1 MEVYCT
7 MLLTDGYLPGA
18 QVLAHSLRDGGATRK
33 LAILVTQDFL
43 SEATMK
49 ELKRIYDYIIPVDRI
64 TNKSHG
70 NLLMMDRLDLSSAFT
85 KIHLWRMTQFE
96 KIVYIDADVV
106 ALRAPEELFETKEKF
121 AAAPDIGWPDCFNS
135 GVMVLKPDLGTY
147 HGLLNLANRGISF
160 DGADQGL
167 LNEYFRNWNR
177 LSFVYNVTPSG
188 HYQYAPAYNHYRSSI
203 TMAHFIGSNK
213 PWAIGRHAG
222 QENPTS
228 AYGELL
234 GRWWSIWDAHYRPVT
249 EQDPALT
256 WLSKGVGERL
266 TIAEI
271 ERPNPMPTEYDPN
284 FRREHTSFDERK
296 DEPVVWHPP
305 PVGGPKQEGQ
315 RNRQEHQYQP
325 QNYQPQQ
332 YQAPPPPQQ
341 QQQHYHHHHH
351 HQESPPPPVFLPK
364 EHVPYVPRDLP
375 YNAYSQT
382 QGPPPSYSYHAQ
394 RQQQQH
400 YQPQIHAP
408 RPVHPQWEEQGR
420 RFSKE
425 IPARIENSLPL
436 PPLPSTTEEPQAS
449 EPKEKKSPS
458 FEAPMQQWDAGRS
471 SPPPNSRPEAS
482 NWPTQLYENEWDQAK
497 QDTGLFVPPR
507 VASPPTDLLN
517 FEVPPKPQPSPRPSP
532 IFPWE
537 HGNTTPATRVFAGEG
552 SPSPTLPLAL
562 PGSVDDEFETEEA
575 AGGYSARG
583 MAAWDSYSRTNA
595 WDSIPSIERYVA
607 SFQQSTQPRRTV
619 RKGDVTP
626 NPQIRGADER
636 ILRTDGEHFDDETTT
651 TTTITST
658 TGLLPPEISVT
669 PTPFKSLR
677 GYRSHAMDDETK
689 FPSAQ
694 GIPDQQH
701 WDPMKSLAE
710 LRNAPGE
717 LLNRSPPSPQSLTRG
732 SPRSPASSVQQQQ
745 QLVSSSMPVPEKD
758 FHITAYRKRH
768 EMSVSSGNSSVTG
781 SPVNT
786 FSERTYASSS
796 TQTNVVELS
805 DAGTQSDPEDID
817 AEMVMVGVH

>member
-7 MLLTDGYLPGA
+7 LLLTDGYLPGA

-33 LAILVTQDFL
+33 LAVLVTQDFL

-49 ELKRIYDYIIPVDRI
+49 ELKRLYDYIIPVDRI

-85 KIHLWRMTQFE
+85 KIHLWRMTQFS

-106 ALRAPEELFETKEKF
+106 ALRAPEELFEGDKRF

-135 GVMVLKPDLGTY
+135 GVMVLKPDMGTY
-147 HGLLNLANRGISF
+147 YGLLNLANRGMSF

-167 LNEYFRNWNR
+167 LNEYFRNWDR

-188 HYQYAPAYNHYRSSI
+188 HYQYAPAYNHYRSSV

-213 PWAIGRHAG
+213 PWVIGRHAG
-222 QENPTS
+222 QENPSS

-234 GRWWSIWDAHYRPVT
+234 GRWWAIWDTHYRPVT
-249 EQDPALT
+249 EQDPALA
-256 WLSKGVGERL
+256 WVSKGFGDKL
-266 TIAEI
+266 TITEI

-296 DEPVVWHPP
+296 QDAPVVWHPP
-305 PVGGPKQEGQ
+305 PVPKPKQAG
-315 RNRQEHQYQP
+315 
-325 QNYQPQQ
+325 
-332 YQAPPPPQQ
+332 QQ
-341 QQQHYHHHHH
+341 QQQRRQEHHYEPQRYQPQHYQPQHYQPQHYQPPQQHQQQQ

-364 EHVPYVPRDLP
+364 EHVPYVSRDVP
-375 YNAYSQT
+375 YNAYSKT
-382 QGPPPSYSYHAQ
+382 QAPPSYSHYEQ
-394 RQQQQH
+394 RPQHH
-400 YQPQIHAP
+400 YQPPVQHHQPHIHAP
-408 RPVHPQWEEQGR
+408 QPMHPQWKDQGR
-420 RFSKE
+420 RFSQE
-425 IPARIENSLPL
+425 IPDRIENSLPL
-436 PPLPSTTEEPQAS
+436 PPLPAVAESQEQEQPT
-449 EPKEKKSPS
+449 EKKSPS
-458 FEAPMQQWDAGRS
+458 FEAPLQQWDAGRFP
-471 SPPPNSRPEAS
+471 PPPNSRPEAS
-482 NWPTQLYENEWDQAK
+482 NWPSQVYANEWDQDR
-497 QDTGLFVPPR
+497 QDTSLFVPPR
-507 VASPPTDLLN
+507 VASPPDNLH
-517 FEVPPKPQPSPRPSP
+517 FELPPKPQPSPRPSP

-537 HGNTTPATRVFAGEG
+537 HGDLPPATRVFAGE

-583 MAAWDSYSRTNA
+583 MAGWDSYSRANA

-607 SFQQSTQPRRTV
+607 SFQKTTQPRRSV

-626 NPQIRGADER
+626 NPQIRGADDK
-636 ILRTDGEHFDDETTT
+636 IRTDGENDGSTTT
-651 TTTITST
+651 TTT

-669 PTPFKSLR
+669 PTPFRALR

-701 WDPMKSLAE
+701 WDPMKSLEE

-732 SPRSPASSVQQQQ
+732 SPRSPASSVQ
-745 QLVSSSMPVPEKD
+745 LVSSSMPVPEKD

-768 EMSVSSGNSSVTG
+768 EMSISSGNSSVTG

-786 FSERTYASSS
+786 FSERTYSSS
-796 TQTNVVELS
+796 ATQTDVVELS

-817 AEMVMVGVH
+817 AEMMALAAH

>member
-222 QENPTS
+222 QENTTS

-256 WLSKGVGERL
+256 WLSKGVGEQL

-296 DEPVVWHPP
+296 DEPV
-305 PVGGPKQEGQ
+305 
-315 RNRQEHQYQP
+315 
-325 QNYQPQQ
+325 
-332 YQAPPPPQQ
+332 
-341 QQQHYHHHHH
+341 
-351 HQESPPPPVFLPK
+351 
-364 EHVPYVPRDLP
+364 
-375 YNAYSQT
+375 
-382 QGPPPSYSYHAQ
+382 GPPPSYSYHAQ

-436 PPLPSTTEEPQAS
+436 PPLPSATEEPQAS

-482 NWPTQLYENEWDQAK
+482 NWPAQLYENEWDQAK

-651 TTTITST
+651 TTTTTITST

-796 TQTNVVELS
+796 TQTDVVELS

>member
-296 DEPVVWHPP
+296 DEPV
-305 PVGGPKQEGQ
+305 
-315 RNRQEHQYQP
+315 
-325 QNYQPQQ
+325 
-332 YQAPPPPQQ
+332 
-341 QQQHYHHHHH
+341 
-351 HQESPPPPVFLPK
+351 
-364 EHVPYVPRDLP
+364 
-375 YNAYSQT
+375 
-382 QGPPPSYSYHAQ
+382 GPPPSYSYHAQ

-458 FEAPMQQWDAGRS
+458 FEAPMQQWDAGRF

-482 NWPTQLYENEWDQAK
+482 NWPTQIYENEWDQAK

-583 MAAWDSYSRTNA
+583 MAGWDSYSRTNA

-607 SFQQSTQPRRTV
+607 SFQQSTQPRRT
-619 RKGDVTP
+619 D
-626 NPQIRGADER
+626 
-636 ILRTDGEHFDDETTT
+636 
-651 TTTITST
+651 
-658 TGLLPPEISVT
+658 
-669 PTPFKSLR
+669 
-677 GYRSHAMDDETK
+677 
-689 FPSAQ
+689 
-694 GIPDQQH
+694 
-701 WDPMKSLAE
+701 
-710 LRNAPGE
+710 
-717 LLNRSPPSPQSLTRG
+717 
-732 SPRSPASSVQQQQ
+732 
-745 QLVSSSMPVPEKD
+745 
-758 FHITAYRKRH
+758 
-768 EMSVSSGNSSVTG
+768 
-781 SPVNT
+781 
-786 FSERTYASSS
+786 
-796 TQTNVVELS
+796 
-805 DAGTQSDPEDID
+805 
-817 AEMVMVGVH
+817 

>member
-296 DEPVVWHPP
+296 DEPV
-305 PVGGPKQEGQ
+305 
-315 RNRQEHQYQP
+315 
-325 QNYQPQQ
+325 
-332 YQAPPPPQQ
+332 
-341 QQQHYHHHHH
+341 
-351 HQESPPPPVFLPK
+351 
-364 EHVPYVPRDLP
+364 
-375 YNAYSQT
+375 
-382 QGPPPSYSYHAQ
+382 GPPPSYSYHAQ
-394 RQQQQH
+394 RQQQQQQQH

-458 FEAPMQQWDAGRS
+458 FEAPMQQWDAGRF

-482 NWPTQLYENEWDQAK
+482 NWPTQIYENEWDQAK

-583 MAAWDSYSRTNA
+583 MAGWDSYSRTNA

-636 ILRTDGEHFDDETTT
+636 ILRTDGEHFDDETTIM

-745 QLVSSSMPVPEKD
+745 QQLVSSSMPVPEKD

-768 EMSVSSGNSSVTG
+768 EMSISSGNSSVTG

-796 TQTNVVELS
+796 TQTDVVELS

>member
-7 MLLTDGYLPGA
+7 LLLTDGYLPGA

-33 LAILVTQDFL
+33 LAILVTQEFL

-49 ELKRIYDYIIPVDRI
+49 EIKRIYDYVIPVDRI

-85 KIHLWRMTQFE
+85 KIHLWRLTQFE

-106 ALRAPEELFETKEKF
+106 ALRAPEELFETKDRF

-167 LNEYFRNWNR
+167 LNEYFRNWSR

-213 PWAIGRHAG
+213 PWAMGRYAG
-222 QENPTS
+222 QENSTS

-234 GRWWSIWDAHYRPVT
+234 GRWWSVWDAHYRPVT
-249 EQDPALT
+249 EEDPALA
-256 WLSKGVGERL
+256 WLGKGLGERL

-296 DEPVVWHPP
+296 DEPAVWHPP
-305 PVGGPKQEGQ
+305 PLASSRQEGQ
-315 RNRQEHQYQP
+315 RNQQEHHYQP
-325 QNYQPQQ
+325 QHYEPQKYQPQH
-332 YQAPPPPQQ
+332 YQPPPPQQ
-341 QQQHYHHHHH
+341 QQQQQQHYHHHH

-382 QGPPPSYSYHAQ
+382 QAPPSYLYHEHK
-394 RQQQQH
+394 QQQH

-408 RPVHPQWEEQGR
+408 RPVHWEEQGR

-425 IPARIENSLPL
+425 IPTRIENSLPL
-436 PPLPSTTEEPQAS
+436 PPLPSTEEPSKES
-449 EPKEKKSPS
+449 EPPKEKRSPS
-458 FEAPMQQWDAGRS
+458 FEAPMQQWDAGRF

-482 NWPTQLYENEWDQAK
+482 NWPSQVYANEWDQDK
-497 QDTGLFVPPR
+497 QNTELFVPPR
-507 VASPPTDLLN
+507 VASPPKDLLN
-517 FEVPPKPQPSPRPSP
+517 FEIPEKPQPSPRPSP

-537 HGNTTPATRVFAGEG
+537 HGEVTPATRVFAGEG
-552 SPSPTLPLAL
+552 TPSPTLPLAL

-583 MAAWDSYSRTNA
+583 MAGWDSYSRTNA

-607 SFQQSTQPRRTV
+607 SFQRTTQPRR
-619 RKGDVTP
+619 
-626 NPQIRGADER
+626 
-636 ILRTDGEHFDDETTT
+636 
-651 TTTITST
+651 
-658 TGLLPPEISVT
+658 
-669 PTPFKSLR
+669 
-677 GYRSHAMDDETK
+677 
-689 FPSAQ
+689 
-694 GIPDQQH
+694 
-701 WDPMKSLAE
+701 
-710 LRNAPGE
+710 
-717 LLNRSPPSPQSLTRG
+717 
-732 SPRSPASSVQQQQ
+732 
-745 QLVSSSMPVPEKD
+745 
-758 FHITAYRKRH
+758 
-768 EMSVSSGNSSVTG
+768 
-781 SPVNT
+781 
-786 FSERTYASSS
+786 SE
-796 TQTNVVELS
+796 
-805 DAGTQSDPEDID
+805 
-817 AEMVMVGVH
+817 